1 MKFDG
6 WRMQLH
12 KAGDRVVVFSRNGVD
27 MTGRFP
33 MIRDRVLSLS
43 ASTAIIDA
51 ELVACDSDG
60 KPDFKALMDGQ
71 RENLCGCAASR
82 LVGPIGVIQG
92 RAPHCRHFRTN

>member
-1 MKFDG
+1 
-6 WRMQLH
+6 MQLH

-71 RENLCGCAASR
+71 RENLRGCAASR
-82 LVGPIGVIQG
+82 LRTCLGRSASFSPG